1 MGSTSDWDVMS
12 DAAATLAQFG
22 VEFEKRV
29 VSAHRT
35 PDLLVEY
42 AKTAK
47 SRGLEV
53 IIAGAGGAAHLPGM
67 VASMTA
73 LPVIGVPVKS
83 RALKGLD
90 SLLSI
95 VQMPG
100 GVPVATV
107 AINGAKNAALI
118 AVSILALKDEALA
131 ARLEMFLE
139 QAHLL
144 GARTICLDP
153 AEDAPAFKISDER
166 IVGRFDDPAA
176 LEELCRR
183 SDVVTYEFENVPG
196 DLLVALEQKYNIKQ
210 GFRPLFDSQDRLREK
225 SNACD
230 HGLKTPAFM
239 AVDDEESLHRAIARI
254 GYPCVLKTRTLGYDG
269 HGQAVL
275 RGEADLAKARELLAV
290 PCILEEFVPFDFEA
304 SVVLVSDGERVICFP
319 VGRNI
324 HKDGILDLCIVP
336 AEMPDQVRERMV
348 SQSKRFMRDCGYR
361 GILAIEY
368 FVKGDEVYFNE
379 MAPRPHNSGHWTI
392 AGSTTNQFRELC
404 RYLLD
409 MPLEEPQLKAPTVMK
424 NILGQDLERAEAL
437 ARENRPGVY
446 VHIYGKTVSKPKRKM
461 GHVTFVGVTG
471 EEYAA
476 KWADRFVK

>member
-1 MGSTSDWDVMS
+1 MIKHRIMS
-12 DAAATLAQFG
+12 VATL
-22 VEFEKRV
+22 
-29 VSAHRT
+29 
-35 PDLLVEY
+35 L
-42 AKTAK
+42 
-47 SRGLEV
+47 
-53 IIAGAGGAAHLPGM
+53 
-67 VASMTA
+67 
-73 LPVIGVPVKS
+73 
-83 RALKGLD
+83 
-90 SLLSI
+90 
-95 VQMPG
+95 G
-100 GVPVATV
+100 GVIFTGHVVAQSPEV
-107 AINGAKNAALI
+107 ARRLDAKYDVVWPAVDGLIRVNKGGYRIPDSRMKSNGKYGYA
-118 AVSILALKDEALA
+118 DT
-131 ARLEMFLE
+131 
-139 QAHLL
+139 L
-144 GARTICLDP
+144 GQVVVPP
-153 AEDAPAFKISDER
+153 AYDDA
-166 IVGRFDDPAA
+166 AA

-183 SDVVTYEFENVPG
+183 SDAVTYEFENVPG

-392 AGSTTNQFRELC
+392 EGSTTNQFRELC

>member
-1 MGSTSDWDVMS
+1 MS
-12 DAAATLAQFG
+12 A
-22 VEFEKRV
+22 V
-29 VSAHRT
+29 
-35 PDLLVEY
+35 
-42 AKTAK
+42 KTIGIIGGGQL
-47 SRGLEV
+47 GLM
-53 IIAGAGGAAHLPGM
+53 II
-67 VASMTA
+67 
-73 LPVIGVPVKS
+73 
-83 RALKGLD
+83 
-90 SLLSI
+90 
-95 VQMPG
+95 
-100 GVPVATV
+100 
-107 AINGAKNAALI
+107 
-118 AVSILALKDEALA
+118 
-131 ARLEMFLE
+131 E

-275 RGEADLAKARELLAV
+275 RGQRGA
-290 PCILEEFVPFDFEA
+290 
-304 SVVLVSDGERVICFP
+304 G
-319 VGRNI
+319 VGRRARDLLPGRAEYPQGRYSGSV
-324 HKDGILDLCIVP
+324 HRAGGDAGPGAGADGVP
-336 AEMPDQVRERMV
+336 EQAFHARLRLPGD
-348 SQSKRFMRDCGYR
+348 SGYR
-361 GILAIEY
+361 IFREG
-368 FVKGDEVYFNE
+368 
-379 MAPRPHNSGHWTI
+379 RR
-392 AGSTTNQFRELC
+392 GSTTNQFRELC